1 MKTTLVPAQVTTVED
16 KITGNLSLQ
25 QLLLLASPVFIGGA
39 MFMLMPPFV
48 KVTTL
53 KVVIGTIIFVISA
66 SMAIRIRGKLL
77 IEWGVVLLRYNVRP
91 RYFIFNKNDSY
102 LRQSQHDH
110 VEIEERDTVPK
121 KKKKLLPVIQN
132 LPTPDIA
139 RLEAVIHDPR
149 ANFSILKKKGKLN
162 VHITEIK

>member
-16 KITGNLSLQ
+16 KIAGNLGLQ

-39 MFMLMPPFV
+39 MFILLPPFV

-53 KVVIGTIIFVISA
+53 KVVLSTVIFVVCA

-77 IEWGVVLLRYNVRP
+77 IEWAVVLLRYNVRP
-91 RYFIFNKNDSY
+91 RYSVYNKNDSY
-102 LRQSQHDH
+102 LRQAKNDMQEVS
-110 VEIEERDTVPK
+110 ENEEQVAKVKKHIPVVPK
-121 KKKKLLPVIQN
+121 
-132 LPTPDIA
+132 LPTPDLA

-149 ANFSILKKKGKLN
+149 ANFSISNRKGKLN